1 MKKAFAWF
9 LLGAVLLKT
18 VAFAHDPASEMA
30 EAAKRFIASL
40 DDKAKKAALFPW
52 DSKERERW
60 HFVPDFAIK
69 PDGKRQGLVI
79 KKMTAH
85 QRILAHGLLSAALSH
100 RGYLEATTIMTLEQL
115 LFEIEGRAIRDPEL
129 YYVCIFGEP
138 AKAGT
143 WGWRFEG
150 HHLSLNFT
158 FVNGR
163 IFSVTPSFFGTNPAE
178 VKEGP
183 FKGLK
188 VLAAEEDKA
197 RKLARS
203 LSPPQRA
210 LGILSEEAPA
220 DILTK
225 QDSVVNRKTFFPP
238 KGLPITKMNPRQKG
252 WLGELVEAYAA
263 KHRPEVLAQITARN
277 PLVDPEETY
286 FVWAGS
292 RSPGAGHYYRVQT
305 PKFLFEYDSTQNDAN
320 HVHAVWRDFDGD
332 FGRDLLGEHL
342 AGAHKPEA
350 GWESLF
356 DGKSLK
362 NWEASEDKEG
372 AFVVRDGCIVANAKG
387 RSHLFYKTKNP
398 FKNFEFKAEVMTLPH
413 SNAGIYFHT
422 KYQEEG
428 WPKAGFEVQVNN
440 TYHDPKKT
448 ASLYGV
454 SDNLKAPVNDD
465 EWFEMYVKVEGKKV
479 VTKVN
484 GKTIVDWTQPAD
496 WKAGSGFERI
506 LGEGTFALQG
516 HDAGSTVLFR
526 NLRVKRLP

>member
-1 MKKAFAWF
+1 MNRLLTGFFLCAIPIFAS
-9 LLGAVLLKT
+9 
-18 VAFAHDPASEMA
+18 FAHDPASEMA
-30 EAAKRFIASL
+30 EAANRFIASL
-40 DDKAKKAALFPW
+40 DDKAKKQALFPLG
-52 DSKERERW
+52 SKERTRW

-79 KKMTAH
+79 KKMTPQ
-85 QRILAHGLLSAALSH
+85 QRILTHGLLSAALSH

-115 LFEIEGRAIRDPEL
+115 LFELEGRAIRDPEL

-138 AKAGT
+138 SKAGT

-150 HHLSLNFT
+150 HHLSLSFT

-163 IFSVTPSFFGTNPAE
+163 IFSVTPSFFGTNPAV

-203 LSPPQRA
+203 LSPPQRK
-210 LGILSEEAPA
+210 LGILSEKAPA

-225 QDSVVNRKTFFPP
+225 QDSEVNRKTFFPP
-238 KGLPITKMNPRQKG
+238 KGLPITKMNSRQKA
-252 WLGELVEAYAA
+252 WLAELVESYVA
-263 KHRPEVLAQITARN
+263 KHRPEIISQVTSRN
-277 PLVDPEETY
+277 PLIHPEETY
-286 FVWAGS
+286 FAWAGS
-292 RSPGAGHYYRVQT
+292 RTPGQGHYYRVQT
-305 PKFLFEYDSTQNDAN
+305 PKFLFEYDCTQNDAN

-332 FGRDLLGEHL
+332 FGRDLLGQHL
-342 AGAHKPEA
+342 ASSHKQE

-362 NWEASEDKEG
+362 GWKANEDKG
-372 AFVVRDGCIVANAKG
+372 AFTVRDGCIVANAHN
-387 RSHLFYKTKNP
+387 RSHLFYETKKP
-398 FKNFEFKAEVMTLPH
+398 FRNFEFKAEVMTLPH
-413 SNAGIYFHT
+413 SNSGIYFHT

-428 WPKAGFEVQVNN
+428 WPKAGFECQVNN

-448 ASLYGV
+448 GSIYGV
-454 SDNLKAPVNDD
+454 SDTLEAPAKDD
-465 EWFEMYVKVEGKKV
+465 EWFEVYIKVDGKKV

-484 GKTIVDWTQPAD
+484 GKTVAEWTQPAD
-496 WKAGSGFERI
+496 WKAGENFERT
-506 LGEGTFALQG
+506 LGGGTFALQG
-516 HDAGSTVLFR
+516 HDPGSTVLFR